1 MPDSFPSLRSVVLDT
16 TDPRGL
22 AEFYRQLLGYRYRV
36 GDEPPADGAPDPRG
50 ASWLVLLDPAGRS
63 RLCFQGVD
71 RLPPSTWPADGV
83 PQQLHLDLSVPD
95 ADELLVQRE
104 RALSLGARQLLDRF
118 DDPAEPLYVFADPAG
133 HPFCIYVSHPGAPEQ
148 SV

>member
-16 TDPRGL
+16 TDPRCL

-36 GDEPPADGAPDPRG
+36 GDEPPANGAPDPRG

-71 RLPPSTWPADGV
+71 RLPPPTWPVDGV

-95 ADELLVQRE
+95 ADELLGQRE
-104 RALSLGARQLLDRF
+104 RALSLGARQLFDRF